1 MPTTSITGKDTIIIN
16 DITLA
21 DFGDGDVMTLDYPN
35 ELVSLKTGKNG
46 NSIYNFNET
55 GEQVDATL
63 RILRGSPNDKA
74 LNSLL
79 LSMKQDFP
87 SFVLLTGQ
95 VIKRIGDGA
104 GNINREI
111 YNLSG
116 GVFSQNVNTKEN
128 VEGDTEASIAVYN
141 LKFSN
146 APKSIA

>member
-1 MPTTSITGKDTIIIN
+1 MPSNSLTGKDTIIIN

-21 DFGDGDVMTLDYPN
+21 DFGDGDVVTLDFPN

-55 GEQVDATL
+55 GKQVDVSL
-63 RILRGSPNDKA
+63 RVLRGSADDKT
-74 LNSLL
+74 LNSLKVA
-79 LSMKQDFP
+79 MEQDFP
-87 SFVLLTGQ
+87 SFTLLTGQ
-95 VIKRIGDGA
+95 FVKRIGDGA

-116 GVFSQNVNTKEN
+116 GVFSQSVNTKEN